1 MCVSVCGCSSL
12 RSLCHLSWWEKFAES
27 VSLRALDTTNNREE
41 CTIQYS
47 NNDSLSLLHLI
58 TLLQFFLFQYSTFT
72 YLLHT
77 ALFSFLIFYV
87 YISLSVSV
95 DIFSLVKNYFVCP
108 CALDWGGGISIKHR
122 MCVCVCVCVL
132 VVKSKLPEDPCRS
145 FPELFPMLPTACF
158 TLEDEKKIIIHI
170 VYSYTWSILY
180 IYKSFC
186 ISISAHTEFRDIQKA
201 LHQWQGN
208 LNEVC
213 GKLCMKIQ
221 KPMDGAKL
229 HGCERPGSVVTHFV
243 SMTIQN
249 K

>member
-1 MCVSVCGCSSL
+1 MTL
-12 RSLCHLSWWEKFAES
+12 
-27 VSLRALDTTNNREE
+27 
-41 CTIQYS
+41 
-47 NNDSLSLLHLI
+47 SLSLTFNNSPAVLSFSIFNIHI
-58 TLLQFFLFQYSTFT
+58 PASHSTLFFPY
-72 YLLHT
+72 
-77 ALFSFLIFYV
+77 FLCL
-87 YISLSVSV
+87 YISLCLCWYF
-95 DIFSLVKNYFVCP
+95 FSCKKLFCMS
-108 CALDWGGGISIKHR
+108 LRLGLGGGGYLNKTPYVR
-122 MCVCVCVCVL
+122 VCVCVCVL